1 MLLFIEW
8 RLHGKCARRPATRPT
23 AAVTVLVLLVSTGLA
38 SADSVLSTVK
48 VGNQPF
54 TPLADPSNGHVYVPN
69 TNSSSISVISG
80 TGDVAT
86 SG

>member
-1 MLLFIEW
+1 
-8 RLHGKCARRPATRPT
+8 
-23 AAVTVLVLLVSTGLA
+23 LVSTGLA